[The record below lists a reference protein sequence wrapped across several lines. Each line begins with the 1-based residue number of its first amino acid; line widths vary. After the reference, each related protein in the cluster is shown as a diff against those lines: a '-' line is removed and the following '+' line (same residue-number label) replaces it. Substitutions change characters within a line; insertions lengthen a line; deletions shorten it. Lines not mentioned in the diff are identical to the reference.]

1 MKRIISDLIYGRSS
15 TSNGLIALAV
25 ISLIALGCACG
36 DMDLGNIGKNADS
49 GPADTNAN
57 RTTTVETSDDS
68 LPSTAVIQAL
78 AKETTREFS
87 KAIDSGDFSDIYE
100 SSSPDFQ
107 TTYTEAQMRDAFKVF
122 TSQKKRVVPILNRA
136 VDMEAQFSPEPYIR
150 TEKGLSILV
159 VNGKYATKP
168 LPVNVEY
175 EYVYRS
181 DKWKMLKLIVKM
193 Q

>member
-1 MKRIISDLIYGRSS
+1 MKHIISDLIHGRSS
-15 TSNGLIALAV
+15 TSNGLIALAI
-25 ISLIALGCACG
+25 ISLIALGCACN
-36 DMDLGNIGKNADS
+36 DLVKNTKTD
-49 GPADTNAN
+49 PAETNVDK
-57 RTTTVETSDDS
+57 TTTVETSGDS
-68 LPSTAVIQAL
+68 LPSNTVIQAL

-87 KAIDSGDFSDIYE
+87 KAIDSGDFSDIYAN
-100 SSSPDFQ
+100 SSADFQ
-107 TTYTEAQMRDAFKVF
+107 TTYTETQMRDAFKVF